1 MTNQHA
7 LPATDTAARMP
18 VRPDR
23 RILLRTLIIGSL
35 TGFAATACG
44 SDGATVLKT
53 AGATKGAISGG
64 SVVKAEVALAQP
76 PAGSAAKGAEA
87 VRAFTAALTSRL
99 LTDKTG
105 NLVCSPFSVAL
116 ALGMT
121 ANGAVGATQQEMLNT
136 LDFDSVEGLDAGL
149 AAVVR
154 LAESRA
160 GKRTDATGTSYE
172 IALDSA
178 NSLWPQRGSEFQ
190 KPFLDAVAKWFGAG
204 LHTVDYKADAEA
216 ARTEIN
222 GWTSEQTHAKI
233 PELIPHGVLSPATRL
248 VLVNAVYFKAPW
260 HVPFTPA
267 LTALGPFTGDKGDAR
282 QVPMMHN
289 GFSAPYAHGSGW
301 ESVTLHFAGR
311 ELAMTLVRTED
322 PGVSAQRAWLT
333 ADKLRSA
340 LTATDQPAVQL
351 TLPKWNFR
359 TPSPLTAIL
368 PAMGMPLAFDA
379 DKADFSAMTTQERL
393 YISAVI
399 HEAFIAVDE
408 NGAEAAAATA
418 VIMDAAGAPAEPK
431 ALTFDRPFLFVIHEV
446 ESATPLFIGRVAEP
460 SA

>member
-1 MTNQHA
+1 
-7 LPATDTAARMP
+7 
-18 VRPDR
+18 
-23 RILLRTLIIGSL
+23 
-35 TGFAATACG
+35 
-44 SDGATVLKT
+44 
-53 AGATKGAISGG
+53 
-64 SVVKAEVALAQP
+64 
-76 PAGSAAKGAEA
+76 
-87 VRAFTAALTSRL
+87 
-99 LTDKTG
+99 
-105 NLVCSPFSVAL
+105 
-116 ALGMT
+116 
-121 ANGAVGATQQEMLNT
+121 
-136 LDFDSVEGLDAGL
+136 
-149 AAVVR
+149 
-154 LAESRA
+154 
-160 GKRTDATGTSYE
+160 
-172 IALDSA
+172 
-178 NSLWPQRGSEFQ
+178 
-190 KPFLDAVAKWFGAG
+190 
-204 LHTVDYKADAEA
+204 
-216 ARTEIN
+216 
-222 GWTSEQTHAKI
+222 
-233 PELIPHGVLSPATRL
+233 
-248 VLVNAVYFKAPW
+248 
-260 HVPFTPA
+260 
-267 LTALGPFTGDKGDAR
+267 
-282 QVPMMHN
+282 
-289 GFSAPYAHGSGW
+289 
-301 ESVTLHFAGR
+301 
-311 ELAMTLVRTED
+311 MTLVRTED